1 MLKKKIK
8 AELKEAL
15 KGKKETEISTLRML
29 LASVL
34 NKEKEKRYRL
44 TKEKPELKEGELEKE
59 SQLTDEE
66 IVEVIFSEVK
76 KRKEA
81 IVEFKKGEREDLAEK
96 EKKEMEVL
104 KKYLPEQLS
113 EQDIKKLAQEVIK
126 KANITSPKD
135 MGRVMAGLM
144 PKVKGKADGGQV
156 SRIVRELLSQPP
168 KN

>member
-96 EKKEMEVL
+96 EKKEIEVL

-135 MGRVMAGLM
+135 MGRVMSELM